1 MVPVRYLR
9 PPRVSQ
15 VAITSIQGRP
25 FADLTARVDSPADL
39 SPKDARVEI
48 ERSGQGGPGRVEWL
62 DQKSTFDRKVDHWTM
77 SVSELPLEPGENRFR
92 IWVSNDHGQSRE
104 PGRSE
109 TITYRPP
116 RQPEGEEIF
125 PLVVEIV
132 SPGDKQKLPTPL
144 CDVEF
149 SVRSASPPHE
159 IKLVQRNDSG
169 KHVVLFQSDAA
180 PARPGAWAGT
190 FERKLK
196 VELWPEENRFELQ
209 AKNAGG
215 TKKDHVTVRYV
226 QRPVR
231 VVIDSLVAPKAGG
244 REFKPEI
251 LTNNRA
257 QFPEPLP
264 SSWVVLK
271 GRVIWDSASAH
282 KKFENADLLVRV
294 NGTLCS
300 KLKLVPQLDN
310 ELEDRFETG
319 VRLATPTS
327 HVKVDLA
334 GVPTESIA
342 AGDFTVTCE
351 AKDHWERLHLLVI
364 GVGPYKADQ
373 LRDQALSA
381 FKGRLVDQ
389 STGRFKSPAF
399 QEDGY
404 LYGPLVGEAAQRNH
418 VLNLL
423 ARIHEAL
430 IKPETSLDEAP
441 TEIIVIYY
449 VGDERHTTDAT
460 ALRLGAGEGE
470 EVELEEISQYFS
482 ETRGNQVFLLD
493 VNHDP
498 DRDTTLKSPRAPDD
512 LASLVRDPRQAL
524 PVVLRFSWNGRGG
537 SQQVALPSADR
548 LQVVT
553 ETLSRASTL
562 KQLDEGF
569 RNRYDRLRQQYT
581 SLVYSSTLP
590 ESLQAL
596 IIGPGAMA
604 SESNREPSP

>member
-1 MVPVRYLR
+1 M
-9 PPRVSQ
+9 
-15 VAITSIQGRP
+15 
-25 FADLTARVDSPADL
+25 
-39 SPKDARVEI
+39 
-48 ERSGQGGPGRVEWL
+48 
-62 DQKSTFDRKVDHWTM
+62 
-77 SVSELPLEPGENRFR
+77 
-92 IWVSNDHGQSRE
+92 
-104 PGRSE
+104 
-109 TITYRPP
+109 
-116 RQPEGEEIF
+116 
-125 PLVVEIV
+125 
-132 SPGDKQKLPTPL
+132 
-144 CDVEF
+144 
-149 SVRSASPPHE
+149 RSASPPHE

-180 PARPGAWAGT
+180 LARPGAWAGT
-190 FERKLK
+190 FEKKLK

-209 AKNAGG
+209 AKNAEG

-226 QRPVR
+226 QRPVQ

-257 QFPEPLP
+257 KFSEPLP

-381 FKGRLVDQ
+381 FKGRLVDH

-423 ARIHEAL
+423 ARIQEAL

-470 EVELEEISQYFS
+470 EVEMEEISQYFS

-493 VNHDP
+493 VNHDS
-498 DRDTTLKSPRAPDD
+498 DRDTTSKSPRTPDD
-512 LASLVRDPRQAL
+512 LVSLVRDPQQAL

-537 SQQVALPSADR
+537 SQQVAPPSADR
-548 LQVVT
+548 LQVLT

-562 KQLDEGF
+562 KQLDEGL
-569 RNRYDRLRQQYT
+569 RNRYDRLRQQYA

-590 ESLQAL
+590 EPLQSL

-604 SESNREPSP
+604 SEANREPSP